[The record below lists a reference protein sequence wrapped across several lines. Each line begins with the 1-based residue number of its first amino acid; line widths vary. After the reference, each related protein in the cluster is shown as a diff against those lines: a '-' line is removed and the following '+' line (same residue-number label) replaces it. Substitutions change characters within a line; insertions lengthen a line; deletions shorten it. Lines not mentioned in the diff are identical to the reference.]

1 MLLSVAFKQIWA
13 LLVPVQRILLFLE
26 GHVAIYSARERVV
39 FVAKTALSMIVAF
52 FVVAAFIPVIIQII
66 MSASSLLNRLGAVAI
81 AEISRPGI
89 NLSHVLSIH
98 LLPMSKRRLNSP

>member
-1 MLLSVAFKQIWA
+1 MWPYIQQGRELFSLQVSNLLA
-13 LLVPVQRILLFLE
+13 ILSIIHNAPSE
-26 GHVAIYSARERVV
+26 
-39 FVAKTALSMIVAF
+39 TALSMIVAF

-66 MSASSLLNRLGAVAI
+66 MSASSLPNRLGAVAI
-81 AEISRPGI
+81 AEISRPGV